1 MFSIPKQATTDN
13 LLLALETTIDKL
25 INCDIFSAWFIK
37 RRVLDICNAKS
48 NYVFSLAQ
56 MERYKL
62 LVNRYNAFTQY
73 NDIDNH
79 TGGMEKPLIS

>member
-25 INCDIFSAWFIK
+25 INCDVFSAWFIK
-37 RRVLDICNAKS
+37 RRVNDLLSAKS

-62 LVNRYNAFTQY
+62 LVNRYNALTQY
-73 NDIDNH
+73 NDSDND
-79 TGGMEKPLIS
+79 TGAMEKPLIS